1 MAKAAR
7 AAQAWRVYKQVSQ
20 PGSPGLIT
28 RLRTVPRMVGAVTR
42 GRYPGM
48 SKSRLAMLGLG
59 VVYILSPIDVI
70 PDFLALV
77 GVADDFGVLLWLTA
91 SLLGE
96 SGRYLDWERGN
107 IQASV
112 FPPEYGRQGS
122 EHRR

>member
-96 SGRYLDWERGN
+96 SGRYLDWERRN

-112 FPPEYGRQGS
+112 FPPEHGR
-122 EHRR
+122 